1 MEIYVARQPIFD
13 KNKKIYGYELL
24 FRDGM
29 TNAFPDIDGDTAT
42 SKLLSDTFFNIG
54 IKQISGK
61 NISFINFTENL
72 LINKIPSLFPKESIM
87 VEILEDVEAKEDVV
101 KACRELSEKGY
112 LFALDDFIYNSDLQ
126 PLIDLA
132 SVIKFDFI
140 LTPINEIQEILDKL
154 VFPHLNFLA
163 EKIETY
169 DEFSNALEMGFS
181 YFQGYFFSKPEIL
194 TSSEIAPSK
203 ISLLQIINEINRKD
217 FSFDRLEKFISSDV
231 SISYKLLRY
240 INSAYFKRLQEITS
254 IKHALVFLGERET
267 KQFISL
273 VAIAGLSSDKP
284 DELIRSSIIRARLC
298 ELIGKEC
305 NFPDTSELFL
315 LGLLSHIDAM
325 LDKGMGKIMED
336 LPISKKIKIA
346 LIDGEGEL
354 SDYIKLVSCYETGDW
369 ECCSLLTGKIG
380 IAEEKLPQYYMDAI
394 GWADA
399 LSSL

>member
-42 SKLLSDTFFNIG
+42 SKLLSNTFFNIG
-54 IKQISGK
+54 IEQISGK

-72 LINKIPSLFPKESIM
+72 LINKIPSLFPKELIM
-87 VEILEDVEAKEDVV
+87 VEILEDVEAKENVV

-112 LFALDDFIYNSDLQ
+112 RFALDDFIYNSDLQ

-132 SVIKFDFI
+132 SVIKFDFM
-140 LTPINEIQEILDKL
+140 LTPIDEIQEILDKL

-169 DEFSNALEMGFS
+169 DEFSSALEMGFS

-194 TSSEIAPSK
+194 TGSAIAPSK
-203 ISLLQIINEINRKD
+203 ISLLQIISEINSKD
-217 FSFDRLEKFISSDV
+217 FSFGRLEKFISSDV

-284 DELIRSSIIRARLC
+284 DELMRSSIIRARLC

-305 NFPDTSELFL
+305 NLPDTSELFL

-325 LDKGMGKIMED
+325 LDNGMGKIMED
-336 LPISKKIKIA
+336 LPISEKIKIA
-346 LIDGEGEL
+346 LIDGEGAL